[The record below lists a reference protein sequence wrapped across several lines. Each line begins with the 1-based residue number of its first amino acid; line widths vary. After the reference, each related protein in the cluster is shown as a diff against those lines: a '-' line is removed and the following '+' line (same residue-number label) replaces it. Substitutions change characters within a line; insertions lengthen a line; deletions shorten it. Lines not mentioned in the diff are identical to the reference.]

1 MNHSWNHDPFQG
13 GGPVPHRPKKQRRPI
28 GTPVGRTL
36 LNLAVTLV
44 FGAIYFYV
52 TLPPL
57 NLHSGDFYV
66 FVLLLCA
73 VYCGCAVLTSGFQGS
88 GAKGYF
94 GFVKKQCTVPFVLGL
109 VLAVMD
115 GTALMEMW
123 RSFIGLFFM
132 LSAIILLIAFVTSS
146 VTSMQQIKPITEMVQ
161 ATRAYA
167 GGNFDVRMQETSSGG
182 EIGELATAFNAMADS
197 LQETERQ
204 RRDFIANVSHEI
216 RTPLTVMN
224 SYASALARG
233 GLSEAEQREYAAT
246 IAAASESL
254 STMVSNI
261 LRLNKLENQQ
271 IIPHSEPYD
280 LTRQLCDCALT
291 HEARWEAKNIDF
303 DAQLEERVMVLADEA
318 MMEIV
323 FNNLISNAIKFT
335 EAGGRILLRQVKDG
349 DQVVV
354 TVADTGCGM
363 DEATLDRIFD
373 KFYQGDTSHSKEGNG
388 LGLALVRRVLEI
400 SGGSISVTSAP
411 GEGSEF
417 TVRLPR
423 MPETA

>member
-1 MNHSWNHDPFQG
+1 MNKLRSVLKKRRAKEDPRVRRRLFSWRMFAM
-13 GGPVPHRPKKQRRPI
+13 
-28 GTPVGRTL
+28 TL
-36 LNLAVTLV
+36 LVV
-44 FGAIYFYV
+44 SV
-52 TLPPL
+52 
-57 NLHSGDFYV
+57 
-66 FVLLLCA
+66 
-73 VYCGCAVLTSGFQGS
+73 
-88 GAKGYF
+88 
-94 GFVKKQCTVPFVLGL
+94 
-109 VLAVMD
+109 
-115 GTALMEMW
+115 
-123 RSFIGLFFM
+123 
-132 LSAIILLIAFVTSS
+132 LSAGNVFALEKLLKMQVFS
-146 VTSMQQIKPITEMVQ
+146 VVASMGVGS
-161 ATRAYA
+161 YW
-167 GGNFDVRMQETSSGG
+167 V
-182 EIGELATAFNAMADS
+182 AMAFLAAIVLHLYTCRRFDRPMRALS
-197 LQETERQ
+197 RAMRQ
-204 RRDFIANVSHEI
+204 VTKNDFIANVSHEI

-261 LRLNKLENQQ
+261 LRLNKLENQE
-271 IIPHSEPYD
+271 ITPNAAPYD

-335 EAGGRILLRQVKDG
+335 EAGGRILLRQAKDG

-363 DEATLDRIFD
+363 DEATLGRIFD